1 METEING
8 TGSEQQTDTGNGAG
22 VDSATS
28 GDVRGNDSANGG
40 HDPNSAIAGIS
51 RQNRRKSAESGHSS
65 GSEAGSGTAE
75 TGSAKTRSR
84 TRSAKTGAKKGTKS
98 GLDLNAEARSA
109 LARQVA
115 GIHKLVGIAVG
126 QPQLVAISDDQAET
140 LTNAALD
147 VMQHY
152 DMSVS
157 PVVAAWANLAAV
169 CATIY
174 APKFLMF
181 NAMRKQARQQQYQ
194 AQSQQQPAN
203 VFDFSA
209 GGGGYNEQ

>member
-1 METEING
+1 METENNRD
-8 TGSEQQTDTGNGAG
+8 GSGQQADSRNDSSA
-22 VDSATS
+22 DSATS
-28 GDVRGNDSANGG
+28 GDVGGVDSTGG
-40 HDPNSAIAGIS
+40 SADPNSAIVGVS
-51 RQNRRKSAESGHSS
+51 RQTRRKSAESDS
-65 GSEAGSGTAE
+65 GAGTDDRKTRTRTGAGSKG
-75 TGSAKTRSR
+75 R
-84 TRSAKTGAKKGTKS
+84 AKKGTQSK
-98 GLDLNAEARSA
+98 LDLNGEARSA

-126 QPQLVAISDDQAET
+126 QPQLVAISDDQAEN

-152 DMSVS
+152 DMTVS

-194 AQSQQQPAN
+194 AQAAQTAQQPAN

-209 GGGGYNEQ
+209 GGGGGYNEQ